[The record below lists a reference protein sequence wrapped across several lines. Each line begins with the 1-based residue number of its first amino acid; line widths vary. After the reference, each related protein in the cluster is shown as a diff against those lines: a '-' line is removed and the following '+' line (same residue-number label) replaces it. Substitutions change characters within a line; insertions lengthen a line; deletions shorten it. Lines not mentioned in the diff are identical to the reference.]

1 MSDRKQ
7 PRSPHPEQD
16 GLRES
21 ADTERYESPSIHD
34 LPAHEGPAVTAAGDS
49 PPPLAA
55 EWRH

>member
-1 MSDRKQ
+1 MSDQEQ

-16 GLRES
+16 SLHER
-21 ADTERYESPSIHD
+21 ADTKPYEPPSVDD
-34 LPAHEGPAVTAAGDS
+34 LQEHEGPAVTAAGDS